1 LTKVR
6 SSWEELR
13 QTIQRLVRARGFT
26 FAVVVTLAV
35 GIGAN
40 SALFSVVE
48 SVLLSPLPYEDAHEL
63 VVVWETRDAQT
74 SSDVTVSLGNFEAW
88 RRLNTVFVEMAA
100 IQRRP
105 YNVTGSGDPLRVNA
119 VQATGA
125 LLSLLGVQPALG
137 RGFAGEEERPGSEPV
152 CLIAHGLWLSRFGG
166 DPEMDGARLNLDGQ
180 SHTVVGVLPPG
191 FELPGL
197 GISDMGAPQL
207 ITPLVLDSSDPNHWG
222 NHNSVVL
229 ARLRDGVTVA
239 RADQEIASLARRL
252 KEEYPEWNQGV
263 GARVRSLH
271 EQVVQG
277 VRTSLLLL
285 FAAVGFVLLL
295 ACVNVAT
302 LSLVRAS
309 ERRREMAVRA
319 ALGAERRRI
328 AREVLTEGLILS
340 LAGGAMG
347 MALCFYAVDGLRA
360 MAGVWLPAE
369 LGVQIGLR
377 AFAFT
382 LGVSILAGIGFSLL
396 PAGMLSGVSPI
407 DALSGGG
414 RLLGGRGQV
423 RARRGLVATQVALAL
438 VLLVGTG
445 LLLRGFARL
454 TRVEPGYE
462 SQGRIALFIS
472 LPADRYGQR
481 EQVTT
486 FLEQL
491 TSEVRAL
498 PGVHSTGASIALPLE
513 PLFWQ
518 KQLTLEDA
526 PAERV
531 ADVPVVD
538 LTIATPGFLE
548 SLGVPLIKGRRL
560 EPGDRTA
567 SRFVALVN
575 ETFVKTHYGDA
586 EPIGRRIRLAAPDHL
601 LSDPQYEPPWY
612 TIVGVVGDVR
622 RRGLATAV
630 LPEVYIP
637 QTQDM
642 DVAREFFVVVHGSGS
657 RDALADA
664 LRRAVADVDPSQPV
678 ARVVN
683 LDRLYSDSLSQ
694 PRTQLLLVGGFGL
707 AALILAVMGVYG
719 LTSQSVSARTR
730 EFGLRLALGARP
742 SVIRGEVTREGAAV
756 ALTGIAVGLGG
767 SLLVMRLL
775 RGLLFGVAPT
785 DPLVFGGV
793 ATMLICL
800 VIVAAYLPAKRASR
814 TDPAEVLRWE

>member
-1 LTKVR
+1 MR

-13 QTIQRLVRARGFT
+13 HTVRRLVRARAFT
-26 FAVVVTLAV
+26 SAIVLTLAV

-48 SVLLSPLPYEDAHEL
+48 SVLLSPLPYADANEL
-63 VVVWETRDAQT
+63 VVVWETRDAQPA
-74 SSDVTVSLGNFEAW
+74 SDVTVSLGNFEEW

-105 YNVTGSGDPLRVNA
+105 CNVTGSGDPLRVNA

-137 RGFAGEEERPGSEPV
+137 RGFGVEEERPGSEPV
-152 CLIAHGLWLSRFGG
+152 CLIAHGLWQSHFGG
-166 DPEMDGARLNLDGQ
+166 DPDIEGARLDLDGR
-180 SHTVVGVLPPG
+180 SHAVVGVLPPG

-207 ITPLVLDSSDPNHWG
+207 ITPLILDGSDPNYWD

-229 ARLRDGVTVA
+229 ARLSDGFTA
-239 RADQEIASLARRL
+239 QRADREIASLARRL
-252 KEEYPEWNQGV
+252 KEEYPERNQGI

-277 VRTSLLLL
+277 VRPSLLLL

-302 LSLVRAS
+302 LLLVRAS
-309 ERRREMAVRA
+309 ERRCEMAVRA

-328 AREVLTEGLILS
+328 AREVLTEGLVLS
-340 LAGGAMG
+340 LAGGALG
-347 MALCFYAVDGLRA
+347 MALCFYAVDGLQA
-360 MAGVWLPAE
+360 VAGVWLPAE
-369 LGVQIGLR
+369 LAVGVDLR

-382 LGVSILAGIGFSLL
+382 LGVSVLAGIGFSLL
-396 PAGMLSGVSPI
+396 PAGMLSGVSPV

-414 RLLGGRGQV
+414 RLFGGRGQV
-423 RARRGLVATQVALAL
+423 RARRAFVATQVALA
-438 VLLVGTG
+438 VILLVGTG
-445 LLLRGFARL
+445 LLLRSFARL

-462 SQGRIALFIS
+462 PRDRIAMFLS
-472 LPADRYGQR
+472 LPDARYEQR
-481 EQVTT
+481 AQVTA

-491 TSEVRAL
+491 NAEVREL
-498 PGVHSTGASIALPLE
+498 PGVRSAGASIALPLE

-518 KQLTLEDA
+518 KQLTLEEA
-526 PAERV
+526 PAERL

-538 LTIATPGFLE
+538 LTIATPGFLQ

-560 EPGDRTA
+560 EQSDQAG

-575 ETFVKTHYGDA
+575 ETFVRTHYGDA
-586 EPIGRRIRLAAPDHL
+586 EPIGRRIRLAPPDHL
-601 LSDPQYEPPWY
+601 LSESLYAPPWY
-612 TIVGVVGDVR
+612 TIIGVVGDVR

-683 LDRLYSDSLSQ
+683 LERQYADSLSQ

-707 AALILAVMGVYG
+707 AALLLAVMGVYG
-719 LTSQSVSARTR
+719 LTSQSVSMRTR
-730 EFGLRLALGARP
+730 EVGLRLALGARP
-742 SVIRGEVTREGAAV
+742 SVIRGEVTREGAAIALVGV
-756 ALTGIAVGLGG
+756 AIGLGG

-775 RGLLFGVAPT
+775 RGLLFGVTPA
-785 DPLVFGGV
+785 DPLVFGSV
-793 ATMLICL
+793 AVILICL
-800 VIVAAYLPAKRASR
+800 VLVAAYLPAKRASR
-814 TDPAEVLRWE
+814 TDPAEVLRSE